1 MPRLI
6 FKCPY
11 IKGSAQNAAR
21 RENYIRYI
29 STREGVEPV
38 HPENADNPATS
49 KQKDLLSNLLRDFPD
64 SRGMFE
70 YEDYRTAPTRGHA
83 SELISRIVEEHLHQM
98 SSGEKYLDYIANRP
112 RAEKL
117 GAHGLFTAGA
127 DPPALSQVAEEVSNH
142 TGNLWLPILSLRRE
156 DAVRLGYDNAES
168 WRRLLTSF
176 APEMAKAM
184 KIPFQDFRWYAAF
197 HNESYHPHV
206 HMVCYSAKPSE
217 GFLTKAGI
225 AQIRSQLA
233 GKIFQQELTAVYR
246 EQTHHRDEL
255 GTAAR
260 DALEEL
266 IGRMRTGAV
275 EDERLGPLLEQ
286 LSERLS
292 HTTGKKQ
299 YGYLKAPLK
308 KLVDELVNELSQIPQ
323 VGKAYALW
331 YELREEV
338 LRTHR
343 DNLPERLPLS
353 RQKEFKQIKNMV
365 IREAV
370 RLGELTAVFCSEE
383 ISDEPEDD
391 PVQKGERCLWRQAAQ
406 YREAKKILYDEET
419 PPEEKRAV
427 LAKLEQLYDGGFSV
441 AAHLLGKVYRDGA
454 GVEADEKA
462 AEWWFCKS
470 AAAGNDY
477 SEYALGKLL
486 EQQERFTEA
495 AGWYQKTAEQNN
507 QYAQYRLAKLLLNGE
522 EVSKD
527 AEKAVQLLTA
537 AAGKNN
543 QFAQYTLGKLYLLG
557 KEMPKDRKAA
567 VYWLTRSAE
576 QGNEYA
582 KYFLEHLDDWRKAA
596 ISQGVGR
603 LVRHL
608 GNLFRASSAPGPAN
622 IPQITDRKLL
632 RKLKAKK
639 QAMGLKS
646 GGQQQY

>member
-38 HPENADNPATS
+38 RPENADNPATS
-49 KQKDLLSNLLRDFPD
+49 KQKALLSNLLRDFPD

-70 YEDYRTAPTRGHA
+70 YEDYRAAPTRGHA
-83 SELISRIVEEHLHQM
+83 SELISRIIENHVHRLTGTKER
-98 SSGEKYLDYIANRP
+98 YLAYIATRP

-127 DPPALSQVAEEVSNH
+127 DPPALSQVAEEVFRH
-142 TGNLWLPILSLRRE
+142 AGNLWLPILSLRRE

-225 AQIRSQLA
+225 AQIRAQLA
-233 GKIFQQELTAVYR
+233 GEIFRQELVSAYR
-246 EQTHHRDEL
+246 EQTQHREEL

-266 IGRMRTGAV
+266 IGRMQTGAV
-275 EDERLGPLLEQ
+275 EDKRLGPLLEQ

-308 KLVDELVNELSQIPQ
+308 KLVDELVDKLAQIPQ

-365 IREAV
+365 IQEAV
-370 RLGELTAVFCSEE
+370 RLGELSAVFRSEK

-391 PVQKGERCLWRQAAQ
+391 PVPKGEQRLWRQAAR
-406 YREAKKILYDEET
+406 YREAKKILYDEES
-419 PPEEKRAV
+419 PPEEKRAA
-427 LAKLEQLYDGGFSV
+427 LAKLEQLYDESFSV

-495 AGWYQKTAEQNN
+495 AGWYRKTAEQ
-507 QYAQYRLAKLLLNGE
+507 
-522 EVSKD
+522 
-527 AEKAVQLLTA
+527 
-537 AAGKNN
+537 NN